1 MGAHSSV
8 ALDRCGGQCW
18 FAEVDIHVNGFAYG
32 KFLGPIFVA
41 VFSEVQGE
49 LFALVARICGYA
61 FVYLFAGLVDMVI
74 DAHMPFAGLCFL
86 GGGHSLR
93 GCVG

>member
-1 MGAHSSV
+1 
-8 ALDRCGGQCW
+8 
-18 FAEVDIHVNGFAYG
+18 
-32 KFLGPIFVA
+32 
-41 VFSEVQGE
+41 
-49 LFALVARICGYA
+49 
-61 FVYLFAGLVDMVI
+61 LFAGLVDMVI